1 MQIQKITVLT
11 LAHYLITDETK
22 DSDVTELTKITLPV
36 IKMSCSLVA
45 AEGSIISRDFL
56 RRNGGK
62 IHRPRRTFFLTKL
75 FSQLKKAS
83 QKSRSIEK
91 IVPGEKEKLYLCLVS
106 IFTALFILVQRQIP
120 TPAPR
125 DCRPPC
131 LPSHICAKSCIKFP
145 SLLVR
150 FPEGI

>member
-62 IHRPRRTFFLTKL
+62 IHRPRRTFFFYQTL
-75 FSQLKKAS
+75 FPT
-83 QKSRSIEK
+83 QKGLIEK
-91 IVPGEKEKLYLCLVS
+91 QVY
-106 IFTALFILVQRQIP
+106 
-120 TPAPR
+120 
-125 DCRPPC
+125 
-131 LPSHICAKSCIKFP
+131 
-145 SLLVR
+145 
-150 FPEGI
+150 

>member
-62 IHRPRRTFFLTKL
+62 IHRPRRTFFFLPNSFPNSKRPHRKAGLLKKL
-75 FSQLKKAS
+75 FPAKK
-83 QKSRSIEK
+83 KNSIS
-91 IVPGEKEKLYLCLVS
+91 VLLVYL
-106 IFTALFILVQRQIP
+106 QR
-120 TPAPR
+120 
-125 DCRPPC
+125 
-131 LPSHICAKSCIKFP
+131 FP
-145 SLLVR
+145 SLSSAR
-150 FPEGI
+150 FRPPRPVTVDPRAYQVIYARKVA